1 MFKRQFSLLVM
12 ATLLLSPTLVQA
24 NELGEST
31 NLSVGNIRLQTNSSG
46 GVSIQTPNI
55 NLNTAQSPE
64 DRVWIS
70 RTTRRRIR
78 TSIRR
83 PIRTTTILRGRVIS
97 SPSLIRQSTIFS
109 QPTIIRQ
116 STIDPEY
123 RSINRTSTIR
133 SSTVRTS
140 SNGSESISEQHNSVQ
155 CSPGSGSSVSQS
167 TQTINGRTVSSEVR
181 TDCP

>member
-12 ATLLLSPTLVQA
+12 ATLLLSPTLVHA

-55 NLNTAQSPE
+55 NLNTAPSPE
-64 DRVWIS
+64 DRVLLS

-78 TSIRR
+78 TPIRR
-83 PIRTTTILRGRVIS
+83 TIIRRGRIIS
-97 SPSLIRQSTIFS
+97 SPSLIRQSTIIS

-116 STIDPEY
+116 STIDPAD
-123 RSINRTSTIR
+123 RSINQTSTIR

-140 SNGSESISEQHNSVQ
+140 SNGSQSISEQHNSVQ

-181 TDCP
+181 TNCP